1 MLNKL
6 FGSELRARVLE
17 KILAAPE
24 KKYYLRALSRELKVT
39 PAALQKELDNLEKLG
54 LVASGLDT
62 ENIDPKNKEKKF
74 FILKRN
80 FLLFEELRS
89 LFAKAQLF
97 FVQEF
102 LGRLEKL
109 TNLKYFVL
117 TGRFSGNLLSKTDLL
132 IVSRIKRDK
141 FLPILND
148 LEKKIG
154 QEVNFTLMDETEF
167 YYRRDIMDI
176 FLYSILNNSKIVM
189 VDNLEPRRGIIKS

>member
-62 ENIDPKNKEKKF
+62 EISDPKNKEKKF

-80 FLLFEELRS
+80 FLLFDELQA

-117 TGRFSGNLLSKTDLL
+117 TGRFTANPLSKTDLL
-132 IVSRIKRDK
+132 IVSRIKHDK

-176 FLYSILNNSKIVM
+176 FLYSILNNRKIVM
-189 VDNLEPRRGIIKS
+189 VDNLEPRKGIIKG

>member
-24 KKYYLRALSRELKVT
+24 KKYYLRALSRELKVA
-39 PAALQKELDNLEKLG
+39 PAALQKEFDNLEKLG
-54 LVASGLDT
+54 LVATGVDT
-62 ENIDPKNKEKKF
+62 EIIDPKNKEKNF

-80 FLLFEELRS
+80 FLLFDELQA

-117 TGRFSGNLLSKTDLL
+117 TGRFSGNSLSKTDLL
-132 IVSRIKRDK
+132 VVSRIKHDK

-176 FLYSILNNSKIVM
+176 FLYSILNNRKIVM
-189 VDNLEPRRGIIKS
+189 VDNLEPRKGIIKS

>member
-62 ENIDPKNKEKKF
+62 EISDPKNKEKKF

-80 FLLFEELRS
+80 FLLFDELQA

-117 TGRFSGNLLSKTDLL
+117 TGRFSGNPLSKTDLL
-132 IVSRIKRDK
+132 IVSRIKHDK

-176 FLYSILNNSKIVM
+176 FLYSILNNRKIVM
-189 VDNLEPRRGIIKS
+189 VDNLEPRKGIIKG

>member
-62 ENIDPKNKEKKF
+62 EIVDPKNKEKKF

-80 FLLFEELRS
+80 FLLFDELQA

-117 TGRFSGNLLSKTDLL
+117 TGRFSGNSLSKTDLL
-132 IVSRIKRDK
+132 IVSRIKHDK

-176 FLYSILNNSKIVM
+176 FLYSILNNRKIVM
-189 VDNLEPRRGIIKS
+189 VDNLEPRKGIIKS